1 MAVSMTFAQT
11 KPEITGRIVYL
22 WDVTKSMHGAYCDMS
37 NNTSHF
43 KKIGNQEREIPKYKK
58 SDDIYDVVLEA
69 LIEDINDQ
77 IENTEIVVI
86 PFGNKVLGCWRE
98 QGTKEGKSAIIDKMK
113 SFCDFSPNVEGTS
126 LSGALEYTCENVFG
140 KDDVPNILLLATD
153 GCEYPNK
160 PTKLYNILTNWCKY
174 QEDNNIVSYA
184 FILSQMVL
192 KDKSLLDRFEKGCIT
207 TVNSIGEKPN
217 FKKVRK
223 CSNVSISPSEMNIV
237 AEDFGKPYELQVQ
250 LNSNEEGKT
259 VEVHFE
265 MEKNPYFEL
274 SKTETI
280 MLGTNKVVLV
290 PKTKFSERELREN
303 MPPTYNVTINI
314 SLINAGE
321 NVILQSDKCVLTYI
335 NKPLKQVI
343 FHIEQPQIDK

>member
-1 MAVSMTFAQT
+1 MTFAQT

-22 WDVTKSMHGAYCDMS
+22 WDVTLSMHGGYCDMN
-37 NNTSHF
+37 NNTPHS
-43 KKIGNQEREIPKYKK
+43 KKVGNNEDCKIRYYKQ
-58 SDDIYDVVLEA
+58 SDDIYDMVLEA
-69 LIEDINDQ
+69 LIEDVNDQ

-86 PFGNKVLGCWRE
+86 PFGNKVLDCWRE
-98 QGTKEGKSAIIDKMK
+98 QGTEEGKSAIIDKMK
-113 SFCDFSPNVEGTS
+113 SFCDTLPRNVGGTS
-126 LSGALEYTCENVFG
+126 LSGALEYACENVFG

-160 PTKLYNILTNWCKY
+160 PTKLYNILANWCTYMK
-174 QEDNNIVSYA
+174 DNNIDSYA

-192 KDKSLLDRFEKGCIT
+192 KDKSLQDRFEKGCFT

-250 LNSNEEGKT
+250 LNSNEEEKT

-274 SKTETI
+274 SKTETVQVG
-280 MLGTNKVVLV
+280 MNKVILT
-290 PKTKFSERELREN
+290 PKAKLTTRELREQL
-303 MPPTYNVTINI
+303 PPTRDFTINF
-314 SLINAGE
+314 SLVNAGE